1 MYLMILL
8 AFPLGALTACI
19 QRDNTL
25 TCEDFRELTSRTWRG
40 VEILTVN
47 RLSSGVNL
55 KKFPALKKFKVMHS
69 LVRCDDISGSEGI
82 AVELED
88 EVCSMSSSVS
98 QEVVSTTRSQP
109 EVEAT
114 NAIVGI
120 ITGGI
125 LVLVIQCVGYG
136 ERQLPIQ
143 GPPSTTPSSTTPPS
157 TTSASCSS

>member
-1 MYLMILL
+1 MILL

-25 TCEDFRELTSRTWRG
+25 TCKDFRKLASRTWRD

-69 LVRCDDISGSEGI
+69 LVRCDDIIGSEGI

-88 EVCSMSSSVS
+88 EVCSVS
-98 QEVVSTTRSQP
+98 
-109 EVEAT
+109 
-114 NAIVGI
+114 IV
-120 ITGGI
+120 
-125 LVLVIQCVGYG
+125 YYYDYY
-136 ERQLPIQ
+136 
-143 GPPSTTPSSTTPPS
+143 
-157 TTSASCSS
+157 

>member
-1 MYLMILL
+1 M
-8 AFPLGALTACI
+8 TACI

-55 KKFPALKKFKVMHS
+55 KKFPALKKFKVTHS

-120 ITGGI
+120 ITGGVI
-125 LVLVIQCVGYG
+125 GIVLVIGFIAFLVIRRKKEPRQNDVEIISLDSLCDSVVF
-136 ERQLPIQ
+136 ERQKI
-143 GPPSTTPSSTTPPS
+143 
-157 TTSASCSS
+157 A

>member
-88 EVCSMSSSVS
+88 EVCSVS
-98 QEVVSTTRSQP
+98 
-109 EVEAT
+109 
-114 NAIVGI
+114 IVYYYDYYFFFYLFYFI
-120 ITGGI
+120 FFFF
-125 LVLVIQCVGYG
+125 
-136 ERQLPIQ
+136 
-143 GPPSTTPSSTTPPS
+143 
-157 TTSASCSS
+157 